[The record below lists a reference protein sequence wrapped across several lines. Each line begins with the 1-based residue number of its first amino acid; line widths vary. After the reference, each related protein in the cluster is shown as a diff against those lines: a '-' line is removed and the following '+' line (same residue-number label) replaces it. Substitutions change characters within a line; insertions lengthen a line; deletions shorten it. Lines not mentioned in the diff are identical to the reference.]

1 MSERLAREMEL
12 AKAIVREAGKI
23 IMRYYETGAYH
34 VTQKTNLTPV
44 TNADQEANDYIVS
57 KLEEH
62 FPDDGIISE
71 EGSEKLVN
79 TRNFWLLD
87 PLDGTVEFV
96 NQRDEFSIMLG
107 KVEDTKAVLGVV
119 YLPAVDRLFY
129 AFEGGGAYLE
139 ERGGEPKPIFVSNTP
154 SLQTSRVLV
163 TRSNVDD
170 KLMKIVEKVPMGQVK
185 GMGSLGLKLCLVA
198 SSEYDAC
205 IRTHSVHH
213 WGVCAS
219 DIILREA
226 KGKVTDF
233 YNKPLEYSVNE
244 PVIKGGV
251 VGSNSINQNDVV
263 SCLSKFI

>member
-23 IMRYYETGAYH
+23 IMKFYDTGIYH
-34 VTQKTNLTPV
+34 VTEKANLTPV
-44 TNADQEANDYIVS
+44 TSADKGANDYIVS

-71 EGSEKLVN
+71 EGSEKMAN
-79 TRNFWLLD
+79 PRSFWLLD

-96 NQRDEFSIMLG
+96 NNRKEFSIMLG

-139 ERGGEPKPIFVSNTP
+139 ESGGEPKQIFVSNTP
-154 SLQTSRVLV
+154 SLHTSKILV
-163 TRSNVDD
+163 TRSNVDP
-170 KLMKIVEKVPMGQVK
+170 KLTDIVKEVPFGSVK

-198 SSEYDAC
+198 NGEYDAC
-205 IRTHSVHH
+205 IRTHTVHH

-226 KGKVTDF
+226 KGKITSF
-233 YNKPLEYSVNE
+233 YDKPLEYSVTE
-244 PVIKGGV
+244 PIIGGGV
-251 VGSNSINQNDVV
+251 VGSNSINHQDVI
-263 SCLSKFI
+263 SRLSKFI